1 MPRWKP
7 KRADRAH
14 RPSLVLVVPD
24 EGTAAARHPV
34 AAPGVREEASRLHEG
49 FKDEL
54 LGVLSHELRTPLH
67 VIAGLRELLADE
79 VVGSLNPDQRT
90 YMETIGQEVD
100 RLGRLIGD
108 VIDAGVLTAG
118 ELPLWKEPLELAMLV
133 EEVVGLLA
141 PRAAAKG
148 VRLTACLPERAV
160 RVRGDEMRLA
170 QVLSRLVTNA
180 IEFSPAGRWVGGR
193 GADLGGQVRV
203 EVEDEGAGIPEGE
216 QRSLFQRFRQ
226 LDMSLTRAHG
236 GLGMGLF
243 LCKRLV
249 EAHGGRI
256 GIRSAAGA
264 GSTFWFTLPSAA

>member
-1 MPRWKP
+1 M
-7 KRADRAH
+7 
-14 RPSLVLVVPD
+14 
-24 EGTAAARHPV
+24 
-34 AAPGVREEASRLHEG
+34 
-49 FKDEL
+49 
-54 LGVLSHELRTPLH
+54 LSHELRTPLH

-180 IEFSPAGRWVGGR
+180 IEFSPAGRMVVVRVAGPGGAGRRGGGGRRGRRRPLVNSRLHTNPSLFSPPGPLGVGGAGHR
-193 GADLGGQVRV
+193 GGQARV